1 MYYGKD
7 GYWKKV
13 QEYLPE
19 ENRLTEACL
28 PDEYFVGI
36 GRFGIHIDHYRVKEP
51 KARII
56 LFHGVGGNGRLLSFI
71 AVPLMKQGYE
81 VICPDL
87 PLYGMTE
94 YYGTVVYQ
102 DWVDCA
108 AEIVMYYQ
116 TREISPTFL
125 FGLSAGG
132 ILAYQTASGLPGI
145 QGVIATCLLDQR
157 NPTVRKST
165 AGSRWMADHGLRAI
179 TKASARLGFVK
190 VPMKWVGNMK
200 AIVNHEE
207 LAEVLMKD
215 RRASGARVP
224 VAFLHTLLNPDIH
237 PEPERFRRCPVLLV
251 HPENDRWTDAGL
263 SRLFFDRLNC
273 SKEMKLL
280 KGAGHFPIEKEGL
293 KHLEQYCVE
302 FLEECLARH
311 CVSGFR

>member
-19 ENRLTEACL
+19 ENRLTGGWR

-51 KARII
+51 KARVI
-56 LFHGVGGNGRLLSFI
+56 LFHGVGGNGRLLSLI

-94 YYGTVVYQ
+94 YYGKVVYQ

-116 TREISPTFL
+116 AREIRPTFL

-132 ILAYQTASGLPGI
+132 ILAYQTASGLPEI

-157 NPTVRKST
+157 EPLVRKSVVSS
-165 AGSRWMADHGLRAI
+165 GWMAEHGLRLI
-179 TKASARLGFVK
+179 SKASAWLGFK
-190 VPMKWVGNMK
+190 VG
-200 AIVNHEE
+200 
-207 LAEVLMKD
+207 
-215 RRASGARVP
+215 G
-224 VAFLHTLLNPDIH
+224 
-237 PEPERFRRCPVLLV
+237 
-251 HPENDRWTDAGL
+251 
-263 SRLFFDRLNC
+263 
-273 SKEMKLL
+273 
-280 KGAGHFPIEKEGL
+280 
-293 KHLEQYCVE
+293 
-302 FLEECLARH
+302 
-311 CVSGFR
+311 

>member
-157 NPTVRKST
+157 NPAVRKST

>member
-19 ENRLTEACL
+19 ENRLTGVWR

-51 KARII
+51 KARVI
-56 LFHGVGGNGRLLSFI
+56 LFHGVGGNGRLLSLI

-94 YYGTVVYQ
+94 YYGKVVYQ

-116 TREISPTFL
+116 AREIRPTFL

-132 ILAYQTASGLPGI
+132 ILDPD
-145 QGVIATCLLDQR
+145 CL
-157 NPTVRKST
+157 
-165 AGSRWMADHGLRAI
+165 
-179 TKASARLGFVK
+179 
-190 VPMKWVGNMK
+190 
-200 AIVNHEE
+200 
-207 LAEVLMKD
+207 
-215 RRASGARVP
+215 
-224 VAFLHTLLNPDIH
+224 
-237 PEPERFRRCPVLLV
+237 RFR
-251 HPENDRWTDAGL
+251 E
-263 SRLFFDRLNC
+263 
-273 SKEMKLL
+273 
-280 KGAGHFPIEKEGL
+280 
-293 KHLEQYCVE
+293 
-302 FLEECLARH
+302 
-311 CVSGFR
+311 